1 MENKQIAIKNMIK
14 KEVVIAFPE
23 LKFKRTWQP
32 EATIKVDIEVVKEG
46 LFDRGFMVMLEKG
59 ILSIVEKADR
69 VELGLEEED
78 GPDMV
83 KLYSINEMMI
93 ILKSMPIDE
102 FQTTVSEMTHE
113 QTLTLTDLAIE
124 HEIYDLNKAEI
135 LKKINGLDI
144 AKAIQFNRSNKE

>member
-1 MENKQIAIKNMIK
+1 MENRLIAIKNMVK
-14 KEVVIAFPE
+14 KEVVIGFPE

-32 EATIKVDIEVVKEG
+32 EATIKVDIEIVKEG
-46 LFDRGFMVMLEKG
+46 LFDHGFMVFLNTG
-59 ILSIVEKADR
+59 VLSIVEKADR

-93 ILKSMPIDE
+93 MLKSMSDSE
-102 FQTTVSEMTHE
+102 FAEAVSEMSHE

-124 HEIYDLNKAEI
+124 NEISNFNKADI
-135 LKKINGLDI
+135 LKKANGIDI
-144 AKAIQFNRSNKE
+144 TKAIQFNRANKE